1 MADSDIELKCKIVET
16 LLRKRITGG
25 KKIGIDTLLNY
36 SVRDSDAGRARQLLK
51 DEMIPQREAS
61 IEQYGGGH
69 RENVRLGSVD
79 DAVKF
84 LEQHDGEVPF
94 GF

>member
-25 KKIGIDTLLNY
+25 KKISIDTLLNY
-36 SVRDSDAGRARQLLK
+36 SVRDSDAGRARRLLK
-51 DEMIPQREAS
+51 DEMIPQGEAS

-69 RENVRLGSVD
+69 RENIRLGSVD
-79 DAVKF
+79 DAVKL
-84 LEQHDGEVPF
+84 LEQYDGEVPF

>member
-1 MADSDIELKCKIVET
+1 MADADIELKCKVVET

-25 KKIGIDTLLNY
+25 KKISIDSLLNY
-36 SVRDSDAGRARQLLK
+36 AVRDSDAGRARRLLE
-51 DEMIPQREAS
+51 DEMIPRGEAS
-61 IEQYGGGH
+61 IERYGGGH

-79 DAVKF
+79 DAVEF
-84 LEQHDGEVPF
+84 LERHDGEVPF